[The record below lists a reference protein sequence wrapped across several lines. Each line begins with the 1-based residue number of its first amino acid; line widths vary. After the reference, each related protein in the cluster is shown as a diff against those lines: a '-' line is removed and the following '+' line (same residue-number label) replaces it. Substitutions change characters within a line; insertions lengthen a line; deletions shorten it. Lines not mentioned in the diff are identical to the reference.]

1 MASPGTLMSFNAVL
15 ILPNCQDYDGKAT
28 PKMHHL
34 LKFPSGSRS
43 ALFVAREKR
52 FLVHV
57 LLNDRPVT
65 VHTNNSGSML
75 GLLRPGMEVFISPAS
90 SPKRKLPY
98 TLELVRPCGDWV
110 GVNTST
116 PNRLLQKAWEAAA
129 IPELRGYS
137 QFTPEAVHGD
147 SRLDARLS
155 GPAGEFWIEAKNV
168 TMVEDGVACFPDA
181 VTERGQKHLLEL
193 MNLAESGVRVG
204 VFLAVQR
211 PDGGCFGPA
220 DFIDPRFA
228 ELFWM
233 AVGKGVEFMPH
244 VVHASPEG
252 IVLGARLPLVSPNS
266 TQSG

>member
-1 MASPGTLMSFNAVL
+1 MSLNAVL

-34 LKFPSGSRS
+34 LKFPPRSRS
-43 ALFVAREKR
+43 AFFVAREKR

-57 LLNDRPVT
+57 LLDGRPVT

-75 GLLRPGMEVFISPAS
+75 GLLRPGMEVFISPAE

-98 TLELVRPCGDWV
+98 TLELVRPLGDWV

-116 PNRLLQKAWEAAA
+116 PNRLLKKAWEAAVL
-129 IPELRGYS
+129 PELRGYS
-137 QFTPEAVHGD
+137 EFTPEAVHGD

-155 GPAGEFWIEAKNV
+155 GPSGEFWIEAKNV

-193 MNLAESGVRVG
+193 MHLAQSGVRVG

-233 AVGKGVEFMPH
+233 AVGQGVEFMPH

-252 IVLGARLPLVSPNS
+252 IALGARLPLVSRNS